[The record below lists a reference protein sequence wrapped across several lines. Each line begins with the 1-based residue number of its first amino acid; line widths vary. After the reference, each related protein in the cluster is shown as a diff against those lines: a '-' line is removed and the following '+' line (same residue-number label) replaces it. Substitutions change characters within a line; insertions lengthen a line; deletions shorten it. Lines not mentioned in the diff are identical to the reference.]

1 MTVWMTP
8 YGCFD
13 YERRVAVVDGQE
25 VEVPR
30 EIISR
35 GFRLAHKHHLY
46 QSAYDYVLKWA
57 AHKLGLI

>member
-8 YGCFD
+8 YGHWD
-13 YERRVAVVDGQE
+13 YERRVAVVGFQE
-25 VEVPR
+25 VEVPA
-30 EIISR
+30 EVVSR

-46 QSAYDYVLKWA
+46 PSAYDYVLKWA